1 VHYKQRWALALFS
14 CFRACEREAK
24 KEREGAKKKER
35 EGAKKREREKSE
47 SAERESKKREFALFP
62 PPKVE
67 IRFRVQSRS
76 AGGKQGS
83 RVRCTVQ

>member
-1 VHYKQRWALALFS
+1 VHYKQRWAPALFS
-14 CFRACEREAK
+14 CFRACEREA
-24 KEREGAKKKER
+24 KKER

-83 RVRCTVQ
+83 PVRCTVQ